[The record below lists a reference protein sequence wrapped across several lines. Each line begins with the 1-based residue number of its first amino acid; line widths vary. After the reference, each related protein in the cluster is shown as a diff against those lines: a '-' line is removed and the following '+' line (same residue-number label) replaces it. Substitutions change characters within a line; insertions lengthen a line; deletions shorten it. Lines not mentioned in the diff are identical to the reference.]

1 MSWGT
6 YAHLSGAI
14 ELAQAATVKIG
25 GGTAVMISDQ
35 FALTAAHVVIEDGAN
50 ELTPNLTAI
59 NLWGETRAVIN
70 AYFDIAADLA
80 VIELESPFQNSYSVK
95 IASAAAQQDDEIF
108 IVGHPWTTAAAGI
121 GWAVAFGY
129 AYSPDLREDTAQYF
143 NVDVVGGF
151 SGSGLYNSSGDLVSI
166 VSGQNSSLSESPY
179 FVANKPVHNQI
190 WDLDNN
196 WATLGVQL
204 PFIQEFLTQHAIFAI
219 SILR

>member
-1 MSWGT
+1 MSWGS

-35 FALTAAHVVIEDGAN
+35 FALTAAHVVIEDEAN

-108 IVGHPWTTAAAGI
+108 IVGHPWTTTSGRHRL
-121 GWAVAFGY
+121 GGSVWLVPTR
-129 AYSPDLREDTAQYF
+129 SDLSEKILQNYQYLQCRLLP
-143 NVDVVGGF
+143 GGF

-166 VSGQNSSLSESPY
+166 VSGQN
-179 FVANKPVHNQI
+179 NQ
-190 WDLDNN
+190 LDPFRI
-196 WATLGVQL
+196 TLFCREQTCSQPNLGFGQ
-204 PFIQEFLTQHAIFAI
+204 
-219 SILR
+219 